1 MAIWNGGPAGQELVV
16 DRLESP
22 RHTRATSNW
31 HVLAIK
37 VTHPMGWVKRQA
49 HHGPTLNQTWTSRD
63 KCVCWLKG
71 EIDGHLTQRQNEKR
85 KENNCR
91 ERNDSSP
98 DFDPQIKSETTWP
111 SLGRSSPRRGD
122 QQVVACP
129 FFCMIHEKTH
139 RKMATRRW
147 VKTFQDGEHMKGQ
160 NSE

>member
-1 MAIWNGGPAGQELVV
+1 MAKWNGGPAGQELVV

-85 KENNCR
+85 KEKKTIVGR
-91 ERNDSSP
+91 GTIRVQTSTPRSKAKPLGPAWDEAR
-98 DFDPQIKSETTWP
+98 QGAETNKLWH
-111 SLGRSSPRRGD
+111 
-122 QQVVACP
+122 AH
-129 FFCMIHEKTH
+129 FF
-139 RKMATRRW
+139 A
-147 VKTFQDGEHMKGQ
+147 
-160 NSE
+160 